1 MPWAMFMNC
10 QLPDNWSTPK
20 EKPLKDEDLKKT
32 YDAGYQH
39 SHLEGLRAVFN
50 AGVLNT
56 DPVEEVEAEASA
68 VKSDENVELPP
79 QP

>member
-1 MPWAMFMNC
+1 MPWFMAMG
-10 QLPDNWSTPK
+10 PAAWSIISQ
-20 EKPLKDEDLKKT
+20 EKQLKDEDLKKT